1 MAKMLSS
8 PPIEA
13 VFDAD
18 EQMKLFPATRYMG
31 SKSKLLEHIW
41 SASSQFSF
49 DSVIDLFS
57 GSGVVSYMYK
67 THGKAVIS
75 NDYMA
80 MDSVITK
87 ALIENSKTTLSLNEA
102 EKLTTI
108 DTPTDD
114 FVSDTFRGIYYS
126 DEDNRFIDVVRTNI
140 ALMDDPYKKAIAM
153 EALIRTCIKKR
164 PRGIFTYVGEIYNY

>member
-1 MAKMLSS
+1 MAKMSS
-8 PPIEA
+8 SQPIDILH
-13 VFDAD
+13 DAG
-18 EQMKLFPATRYMG
+18 EQLKLFPATRYMG
-31 SKSKLLEHIW
+31 SKSKLLEYIW

-49 DSVIDLFS
+49 ESVIDLFS

-80 MDSVITK
+80 MGGVITK
-87 ALIENSKTTLSLNEA
+87 ALIENSKVILSLDDA
-102 EKLTTI
+102 EKLTSM

-126 DEDNRFIDVVRTNI
+126 DADNHFIDVVRANI
-140 ALMDDPYKKAIAM
+140 ALMDNQYKKAIAD
-153 EALIRTCIKKR
+153 RKS
-164 PRGIFTYVGEIYNY
+164 VV